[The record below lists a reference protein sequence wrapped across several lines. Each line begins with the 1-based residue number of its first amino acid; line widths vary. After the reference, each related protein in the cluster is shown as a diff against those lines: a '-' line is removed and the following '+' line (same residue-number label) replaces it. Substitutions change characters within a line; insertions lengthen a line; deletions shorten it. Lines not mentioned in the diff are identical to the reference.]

1 MALCIAIKG
10 RKKLLLLGVWGDSL
24 NLEEYGIEIKQVD
37 QVDDGILAHW
47 EATADNIDL
56 FGIAAVNEDLP
67 EYQWSVCVNAAE
79 FICDEPL
86 ESKFRSRI
94 AEAIRAVKGVN
105 KLEEADRE
113 VWIVD
118 GTLNGR
124 ELLEA
129 IVKVLVEL
137 KPEIV
142 TYLSAH

>member
-67 EYQWSVCVNAAE
+67 EYQWSVGVHSAE

-86 ESKFRSRI
+86 ESKFRYRI